1 MMDKIKVN
9 VGMGLSVC
17 PTEIDA
23 IFVRAMNPNKLPR
36 RNKSCRKRDRK
47 NRWK

>member
-1 MMDKIKVN
+1 MEKVR
-9 VGMGLSVC
+9 VHIGGGAPIC
-17 PTEIDA
+17 ATEITA
-23 IFVRAMNPNKLPR
+23 IFARVLNPNKQSR